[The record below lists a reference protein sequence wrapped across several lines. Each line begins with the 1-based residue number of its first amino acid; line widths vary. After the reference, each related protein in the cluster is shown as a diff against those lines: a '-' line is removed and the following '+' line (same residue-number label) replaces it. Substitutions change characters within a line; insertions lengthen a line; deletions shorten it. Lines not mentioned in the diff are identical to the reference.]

1 MMSAANCTGLPLA
14 DLSGGAS
21 QCELEVFYGFLVYGE
36 PRAAARRRCRVRKAP
51 IPASGRT
58 SPLLTVAVPS
68 PAPGAVLIASC
79 CLLLLGGQRPAPVP
93 QYALQ
98 VGGHDRGMLA
108 SQHLA
113 IPAARAVGDLC
124 SGWTP
129 AGRPSPASR
138 RCPQPPALPPAALG
152 ARAAGREK
160 AACNLFLLSP
170 LLQKSAKGEVPE
182 LLSKPG
188 AEAEAPVSCAPR
200 GSAKAEAAAARMVG
214 LQASLDAA
222 MAQLAAERGARE
234 EAERASAAQAAELMD
249 LRLQL
254 YTTQNHAD
262 SLAVVNK
269 GLQVGAAG
277 EAGRAWV
284 RGQGV
289 GGSGRRVRGAAAGRG
304 R

>member
-1 MMSAANCTGLPLA
+1 MTG
-14 DLSGGAS
+14 
-21 QCELEVFYGFLVYGE
+21 
-36 PRAAARRRCRVRKAP
+36 R
-51 IPASGRT
+51 
-58 SPLLTVAVPS
+58 
-68 PAPGAVLIASC
+68 
-79 CLLLLGGQRPAPVP
+79 
-93 QYALQ
+93 
-98 VGGHDRGMLA
+98 RGMLA
-108 SQHLA
+108 SQHPG
-113 IPAARAVGDLC
+113 IPAARAEGDLC

-138 RCPQPPALPPAALG
+138 RCPQPPARPPAALG

-160 AACNLFLLSP
+160 AACKIFLLSP
-170 LLQKSAKGEVPE
+170 LLQKSGKGEVPE
-182 LLSKPG
+182 LLSMPG
-188 AEAEAPVSCAPR
+188 AEVAAAPISCAPR
-200 GSAKAEAAAARMVG
+200 RSAKAEAAAARLVG

-289 GGSGRRVRGAAAGRG
+289 G
-304 R
+304 